1 MRMIGI
7 IVLVLGLASLAW
19 GGFSYTRDTT
29 ALKLGPV
36 EVNVAERRQVDI
48 PLWAGVGLSVVGG
61 LLVAFGGRRG

>member
-1 MRMIGI
+1 MRLIG
-7 IVLVLGLASLAW
+7 VLVLILGLASLAW

-36 EVNVAERRQVDI
+36 EVNVAERRQVEI

-61 LLVAFGGRRG
+61 LLVVLGGRRG